1 MVTMHGSYPTLWSPE
16 DLLLGPTTRLK
27 PAWPE
32 QRQSLTGGAQT
43 GPEHNSWF
51 LTHSPLPVT
60 LLFVFCLLLGVADPH
75 IMSQLEP
82 LRLTGSLATYNLGLA
97 VLSGYISYEFVA
109 TLLLANSSYFCQPTD
124 CSPASAP
131 PGSLL
136 NMQKRMSH
144 RQRAEEESAF
154 QQTRSQVILILLRL
168 RGCSLGAFGE
178 SFCYHSNSSSP
189 LSCVNRRLPAD
200 RWRACAD
207 NASSQRPLS
216 CLTHPGF
223 AQEAAAEADVRA
235 KPWSQYLVEEGRSP
249 MQLLSA
255 TGSHG
260 PPHFTH
266 ALA

>member
-124 CSPASAP
+124 CSPGVFLQTGGHY
-131 PGSLL
+131 GS
-136 NMQKRMSH
+136 SG
-144 RQRAEEESAF
+144 
-154 QQTRSQVILILLRL
+154 RL
-168 RGCSLGAFGE
+168 RTVSTG
-178 SFCYHSNSSSP
+178 
-189 LSCVNRRLPAD
+189 
-200 RWRACAD
+200 
-207 NASSQRPLS
+207 
-216 CLTHPGF
+216 
-223 AQEAAAEADVRA
+223 AEARVNCALGQRIC
-235 KPWSQYLVEEGRSP
+235 PGGR
-249 MQLLSA
+249 
-255 TGSHG
+255 G
-260 PPHFTH
+260 
-266 ALA
+266 

>member
-154 QQTRSQVILILLRL
+154 QQTRSQASSCRQV
-168 RGCSLGAFGE
+168 GTTGAVGGSE
-178 SFCYHSNSSSP
+178 Q
-189 LSCVNRRLPAD
+189 
-200 RWRACAD
+200 WRACAD